1 LIQLAIKWLFKFP
14 LLPTYPIAHC
24 VFNIIV
30 ILTLKNSPFFF
41 VSATTKTQIADA
53 LLNVVNDDDE
63 YKKRFAKY
71 GVLGFERT
79 NTAMYDCVRDVLHL
93 TRNQTLYPT
102 YY

>member
-1 LIQLAIKWLFKFP
+1 MVIQVSTSSNIS
-14 LLPTYPIAHC
+14 HC
-24 VFNIIV
+24 
-30 ILTLKNSPFFF
+30 TLCLQHNRNSHPEEQPFFF